1 MRRER
6 VGAEV
11 YVFKIQQWVVVEG
24 NWQLNLRLL
33 VTLSMALVRIR
44 DVILLFLHYVPRFAS
59 LCCTGAVDSGRN
71 INGATLDFPTWLF
84 LLNLIPQAPKQ
95 CAAPHA
101 RHLRCGVTESAAVP
115 GIHANGLVHKME
127 QALESRSIGTFP
139 QDFCSSAA
147 ESHGSSTLPPV
158 ASVSCQQLH
167 CTWTSLP
174 GWTSRHHEGASP
186 DLSQIGR
193 T

>member
-115 GIHANGLVHKME
+115 GIHANGLVHTKWNKRWNRDRLAPSRKIS
-127 QALESRSIGTFP
+127 ALRLQNHTVP
-139 QDFCSSAA
+139 LLYRQ
-147 ESHGSSTLPPV
+147 LP
-158 ASVSCQQLH
+158 A
-167 CTWTSLP
+167 
-174 GWTSRHHEGASP
+174 
-186 DLSQIGR
+186 
-193 T
+193 